1 MTMVTPTTIDSERD
15 TNRTSRSHRK
25 DVVMWTSDFRV

>member
-15 TNRTSRSHRK
+15 TNRTGSHRK
-25 DVVMWTSDFRV
+25 DVVMWTSDVRV